1 MTLTFGQRYSIKCML
16 VKQNNTNIK
25 IKGSW
30 VLRYGIHTAPKI
42 KNISIY
48 KRTQG
53 GGEEINKEGKL
64 QTSEVK

>member
-16 VKQNNTNIK
+16 VKLNNTSIK
-25 IKGSW
+25 IKDSW

-48 KRTQG
+48 KCT
-53 GGEEINKEGKL
+53 
-64 QTSEVK
+64 